1 MISNTTTTTTGN
13 WAPQESV
20 NLQSFN
26 TLALP
31 VVAQRYARIAR
42 LDDLSAARNY
52 CRDHD
57 LSWLLLSGGSNIIL
71 MQNLKSLVLHMVITG
86 KHWVQPESLHF
97 SAQTAGK
104 GIRYLQVGGGEN
116 WDDLVAWSIG
126 EGAYGLQNL
135 SLIPGLVGAAP
146 VQNIG
151 AYGAEISQVLHEVM
165 VYDFAT
171 GEQFCLSAAQCELG
185 YRDSIFKR
193 QPNWIITSV
202 TFALNEEAEVQ
213 VNYGDMAAY
222 IEKQFACQA
231 NEATPQ
237 QVREAVIHIRSS
249 KLPDPAD
256 IPNVGSF
263 FKNPIVSVT
272 KAKALR
278 KTYPSIVAYPHGVD
292 HVKLAAGWLIDQLGW
307 KGYVKGGVGVHKQQA
322 LVLIREPGLDN
333 PSTGETLLALAR
345 QIQADVAKHFG
356 VLLEV
361 EPRIFASNGEI
372 QI

>member
-1 MISNTTTTTTGN
+1 MTSNNTNTQ
-13 WAPQESV
+13 WIPQESV
-20 NLQSFN
+20 NLQALN

-31 VVAQRYARIAR
+31 VVAQRFGRIAH
-42 LDDLSAARNY
+42 LEDLSAARNY
-52 CRDHD
+52 CQEYD
-57 LSWLLLSGGSNIIL
+57 LTWLLLSGGSNMIL
-71 MQNLKSLVLHMVITG
+71 TQDLTSLVMHMAIMG
-86 KHWVQPESLHF
+86 KQWLTAEALHF
-97 SAQTAGK
+97 AEVENSDGV
-104 GIRYLQVGGGEN
+104 RYLQVGAGEN
-116 WDDLVAWSIG
+116 WDDLVAWSIA

-151 AYGAEISQVLHEVM
+151 AYGADIAQVLYEVM

-171 GEQFCLSAAQCELG
+171 DEHFCLSAAQCELG

-202 TFALNEEAEVQ
+202 TLALSEEPKVQ

-222 IEKQFACQA
+222 IEQQFACQA
-231 NEATPQ
+231 DAATPQ

-263 FKNPIVSVT
+263 FKNPIVPVEQAET
-272 KAKALR
+272 LR
-278 KTYPSIVAYPHGVD
+278 TSWPNLVAYPQGD
-292 HVKLAAGWLIDQLGW
+292 KYVKLAAGWLIDQLGW
-307 KGYVKGGVGVHKQQA
+307 KGHSKAGVGVHKQQA
-322 LVLIREPGLDN
+322 LVLIREPGQDN
-333 PSTGETLLALAR
+333 PATGETLLNLAK
-345 QIQADVAKHFG
+345 QIQADVAKHFH
-356 VLLEV
+356 VQLEV
-361 EPRIFASNGEI
+361 EPRIFASSKEI

>member
-1 MISNTTTTTTGN
+1 MISHNANN
-13 WAPQESV
+13 WTPQESV

-31 VVAQRYARIAR
+31 VVAQCYARITHI
-42 LDDLSAARNY
+42 DDLSAARNY
-52 CRDHD
+52 CHQHEMN
-57 LSWLLLSGGSNIIL
+57 WLLLSGGSNMIL
-71 MQNLKSLVLHMVITG
+71 TQDLQGLVMHMAIAG
-86 KHWVQPESLHF
+86 KQWVEPEDLCF
-97 SAQTAGK
+97 SAQVDCK
-104 GIRYLQVGGGEN
+104 GVRYLQVGAGEN

-171 GEQFCLSAAQCELG
+171 GEKFCLSAAQCELG
-185 YRDSIFKR
+185 YRDSLFKR
-193 QPNWIITSV
+193 QPSWIITSV
-202 TFALNEEAEVQ
+202 TFALSEEAKVQ

-222 IEKQFACQA
+222 LEQQFDCSADR
-231 NEATPQ
+231 ATPQ

-263 FKNPIVSVT
+263 FKNPIVPL
-272 KAKALR
+272 AQAQELR
-278 KTYPSIVAYPHGVD
+278 KTYPNIVAYPQGEEHM
-292 HVKLAAGWLIDQLGW
+292 KLAAGWLIDQLGW

-322 LVLIREPGLDN
+322 LVLIRDPGVDN
-333 PSTGETLLALAR
+333 PSTGETLLSLAR
-345 QIQADVAKHFG
+345 EIQADVVELYG
-356 VLLEV
+356 VRLQV

>member
-1 MISNTTTTTTGN
+1 MTQHNASNWT
-13 WAPQESV
+13 PQTSV

-31 VVAQRYARIAR
+31 VVAQRYARITQ
-42 LDDLSAARNY
+42 LEDLSAARNY
-52 CRDHD
+52 CHQHG
-57 LSWLLLSGGSNIIL
+57 LNWLLLGGGSNMIL
-71 MQNLKSLVLHMVITG
+71 TQDLQSLVMHMAIVG
-86 KHWVQPESLHF
+86 KHWVPAENLHCTV
-97 SAQTAGK
+97 QTSGK

-116 WDDLVAWSIG
+116 WDDLVAWSIA

-151 AYGAEISQVLHEVM
+151 AYGADISQILHEVM

-171 GEQFCLSAAQCELG
+171 DKQFCLSAAQCQLG
-185 YRDSIFKR
+185 YRDSLFKR

-202 TFALNEEAEVQ
+202 TLALNEAAEVQ

-222 IEKQFACQA
+222 IEQQFACHA

-249 KLPDPAD
+249 KLPDPAH

-263 FKNPIVSVT
+263 FKNPIVST
-272 KAKALR
+272 AQAKALR
-278 KTYPSIVAYPHGVD
+278 NDYPNIVAYPHGKG

-307 KGYVKGGVGVHKQQA
+307 KGYAKGGVGVHKQQA

-333 PSTGETLLALAR
+333 SSTGENLLALAR
-345 QIQADVAKHFG
+345 QIQADVAKHYA
-356 VLLEV
+356 VQLEV
-361 EPRIFASNGEI
+361 EPRIFASSGEI